1 LWLLVED
8 IFGDVN
14 CAGLIWFRIGDGS
27 RFGTGGGI
35 EADMYSKIDGCY
47 ETEFTEESSLDSSYT
62 RVYVQEERVC
72 GVDLLRNG
80 RGTWE
85 VGLLW
90 LFGTSIRYF

>member
-1 LWLLVED
+1 MSY
-8 IFGDVN
+8 
-14 CAGLIWFRIGDGS
+14 AGLPSDDAE
-27 RFGTGGGI
+27 I

-62 RVYVQEERVC
+62 RVYVQEEW
-72 GVDLLRNG
+72 VDLLRNG